1 LKQLIPGAVAVA
13 IVGFLQ
19 AIDVDREHGERLV
32 VRALG
37 HALGQAATVGQS
49 GKRIGQRGRLV
60 SLVRQRV
67 GPACS
72 TVSGRG

>member
-1 LKQLIPGAVAVA
+1 
-13 IVGFLQ
+13 
-19 AIDVDREHGERLV
+19 V

-37 HALGQAATVGQS
+37 HALGQAPAVGQS
-49 GKRIGQRGRLV
+49 GERIGQRGRLI
-60 SLVRQRV
+60 SLVRQRI